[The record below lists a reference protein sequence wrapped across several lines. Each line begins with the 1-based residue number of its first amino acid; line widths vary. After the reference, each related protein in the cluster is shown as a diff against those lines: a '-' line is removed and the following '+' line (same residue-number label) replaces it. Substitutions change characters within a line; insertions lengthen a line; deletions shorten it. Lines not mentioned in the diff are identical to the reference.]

1 MIDFAKFH
9 GYGNDY
15 LVLEAAQLT
24 HIENLCEFFK
34 RLCDRHFGVGS
45 DGAALIEKIE
55 AEGDVAE
62 LRDRSPSAPAFRVRI
77 FNHDGSEA
85 AMSGN
90 GTRCAVAYLYR
101 EKLWT
106 QDELRLD
113 TLDGMKLYRLR
124 ERDDRRGRYRF
135 AAEIGRPA
143 FASEAVPMTFPPAAK
158 TYGVTNALPD
168 APYNQS
174 TRGGQSSGGE
184 LLTNGEQIKTGGA
197 ASLAIVRDYPLDVAG
212 EQIPITALQMCNPN
226 VCVFVEDFEQ
236 TDWRRQGRLIE
247 THPQFPERTNVVFV
261 RVIDQERIEI
271 RIWER
276 GVGET
281 LASGTG
287 ACAALVAGVID
298 ERTARRCAVEM
309 PGGSCAV
316 EWRADDDVV
325 VLTGVAQFVFYG
337 QFDA

>member
-15 LVLEAAQLT
+15 LVLEAAQLN
-24 HIENLCEFFK
+24 HVENLGEFFT

-45 DGAALIEKIE
+45 DGTAVIERIAAEDAASTRE
-55 AEGDVAE
+55 A
-62 LRDRSPSAPAFRVRI
+62 SSSAAAAFRVRI

-90 GTRCAVAYLYR
+90 GTRCAVAYIYR

-106 QDELRLD
+106 QDELRLE
-113 TLDGMKLYRLR
+113 TLDGTKLYRLH
-124 ERDDRRGRYRF
+124 ERDDARGRFHF

-143 FASEAVPMTFPPAAK
+143 FASEAIPMTFPPAVAQ
-158 TYGVTNALPD
+158 TYGVTNALPN
-168 APYNQS
+168 APHRQPHDLS
-174 TRGGQSSGGE
+174 TSSAPS
-184 LLTNGEQIKTGGA
+184 LIASPLT
-197 ASLAIVRDYPLDVAG
+197 IVRDYPLDVAG
-212 EQIPITALQMCNPN
+212 EQVLITALRMCNPN
-226 VCVFVEDFEQ
+226 VCVFVEDFKR
-236 TDWRRQGRLIE
+236 TDWRRLGALIE

-287 ACAALVAGVID
+287 ACAALVASVIN
-298 ERTARRCAVEM
+298 ERTARKVTVEM

-316 EWRADDDVV
+316 EWREVDQQI
-325 VLTGVAQFVFYG
+325 VLTGAAQFVFRG
-337 QFDA
+337 QFDG